1 MDALIVNLDKSTDK
15 AELKSMLEMIRRIV
29 SVTNKITRSD
39 IEEMADDPLCFLSV
53 LMASRLVKKQP

>member
-39 IEEMADDPLCFLSV
+39 IEKMADDPLYFLSV